1 MVDVKNIN
9 FKFPF
14 NTDDMEFNY
23 PIDYKSRTPQYKHP
37 LRQGSCGSLALYWR
51 GLLVS
56 QFPLT
61 KTKTFEFYQAIGQA
75 HFREHFE
82 QGYSLKDQ
90 IDISKKFCEVLAL
103 RRYQKYRLRAEDH
116 ECFLQALFTLL
127 KTKQI
132 ENDSF
137 NGYLIMNPKKQSN
150 RKKQ

>member
-1 MVDVKNIN
+1 MNIN
-9 FKFPF
+9 FKSPYDTS
-14 NTDDMEFNY
+14 NMNFNY
-23 PIDYKSRTPQYKHP
+23 PIDYTDTTPQYKHP

-61 KTKTFEFYQAIGQA
+61 KTKTFEYYESIGQA

-82 QGYSLKDQ
+82 QGYSLKEQ

-137 NGYLIMNPKKQSN
+137 NGYLIMNTKKKKKQ
-150 RKKQ
+150 